1 SPAALP
7 VVAPMPL
14 SWRLAIG
21 VAIVLLAGG
30 AFLTRGWIG
39 LRGQAAAG
47 MLCFVGLAA
56 MCSANLRAVN
66 PRTLV
71 WGFVLQLALA
81 LFVTQVPIGYNAFE
95 SAGQVV
101 KKFLEFSLKGSR
113 FVFGELAN
121 QEAM

>member
-1 SPAALP
+1 METGIRPDTPAPPTARAEPPDRLAVPPAARSSF
-7 VVAPMPL
+7 APMPF

-21 VAIVLLAGG
+21 AAIILLAGG

-39 LRGQAAAG
+39 MRGQAAAG

-71 WGFVLQLALA
+71 WGFALQLALA
-81 LFVTQVPIGYNAFE
+81 LFVTQVPIGYDAFE
-95 SAGQVV
+95 SA
-101 KKFLEFSLKGSR
+101 
-113 FVFGELAN
+113 
-121 QEAM
+121 